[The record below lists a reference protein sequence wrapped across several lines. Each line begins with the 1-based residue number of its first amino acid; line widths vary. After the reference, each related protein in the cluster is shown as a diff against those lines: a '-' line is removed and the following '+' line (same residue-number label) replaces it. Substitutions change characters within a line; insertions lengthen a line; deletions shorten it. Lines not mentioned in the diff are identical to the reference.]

1 MNKNYFSN
9 ITNILNDFQKIEEKI
24 LEVQNSS
31 VELGLETLINKTQ
44 IYYRTLKRNFKIDSN
59 DLGLNNPTYF
69 YFCYHETLM
78 RIRNFGIYSKTIQN
92 QVTETEILQNE
103 LLFFENVYNCI
114 VRIQNKEI
122 VAQLEINAKAK
133 KIQKWVQLRFSKWL
147 KLLYALF
154 KVQNYF
160 KKNKRKK

>member
-9 ITNILNDFQKIEEKI
+9 VTNILNDFKKTEEKI

-31 VELGLETLINKTQ
+31 IELGLETLINTTQ
-44 IYYRTLKRNFKIDSN
+44 IYYRTLKRNFKIDNN
-59 DLGLNNPTYF
+59 DFGLNNPSYF

-78 RIRNFGIYSKTIQN
+78 RIRNFEIYLKTIQN

-114 VRIQNKEI
+114 VRIHNKEI
-122 VAQLEINAKAK
+122 VAQLEINAKVK

-160 KKNKRKK
+160 KTNKRKK